1 MYLYQYLTSKVL
13 IHCVHNRN
21 IQAMLQQEMETS
33 SLLRAEMEEMKQ
45 TFTAKHEKEQ
55 AKYQTL
61 QK

>member
-1 MYLYQYLTSKVL
+1 
-13 IHCVHNRN
+13 
-21 IQAMLQQEMETS
+21 MLQQEMETS

-45 TFTAKHEKEQ
+45 TSTAKHEKEQ

>member
-1 MYLYQYLTSKVL
+1 M
-13 IHCVHNRN
+13 
-21 IQAMLQQEMETS
+21 QAMLQQEMETS